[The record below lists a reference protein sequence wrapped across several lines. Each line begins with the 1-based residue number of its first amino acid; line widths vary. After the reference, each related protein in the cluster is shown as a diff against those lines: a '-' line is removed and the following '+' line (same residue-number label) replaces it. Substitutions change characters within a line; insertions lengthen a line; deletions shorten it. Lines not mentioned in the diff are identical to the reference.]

1 MGLTGSGSYYIQ
13 RGLSGSGPPTFHGS
27 SQQQQQQQGI
37 RHLPNPNTPFGSG
50 STGFGSPPLHGDP
63 SQPTAAAGAGAGAVP
78 QHIGVNMIAPP
89 HPPPPTSETPMKR
102 KRGRPRKYGQQD
114 NSVSLALSS
123 SSVPTISPNNS
134 NKRGRGRPPGSGKK
148 QRLASIGELMPS
160 SSGMSFTP
168 HVITVSI
175 GEDIASKVI
184 AFSQQGPRA
193 ICVLSASGSV
203 STATLLQPSTSPGAI
218 QYEGR
223 FEILALS
230 ISYLIANDG
239 SFRNRTGN
247 LSVSLASPDGRVIG
261 GAIGGPLIAASPVQV
276 IVGSFIWAAPKI
288 KNKKREEEA
297 SEIAQGTNDHQA
309 LNNNNNNNNTNV
321 PHQQPPSQ
329 NLIWS
334 TGSRQIDMRHAHA
347 DIDLMRG

>member
-1 MGLTGSGSYYIQ
+1 MDQRDPMGLTGSGSYYIQ
-13 RGLSGSGPPTFHGS
+13 RGLPGSVPPTFHGS
-27 SQQQQQQQGI
+27 SQQQQGL
-37 RHLPNPNTPFGSG
+37 RHLHNPNSPFGSG
-50 STGFGSPPLHGDP
+50 STGFGSSPLRGDP
-63 SQPTAAAGAGAGAVP
+63 SPAAPTGAVP
-78 QHIGVNMIAPP
+78 HHVGVHMISPP
-89 HPPPPTSETPMKR
+89 PPPPPTSETPMKR
-102 KRGRPRKYGQQD
+102 KRGRPRKYGQD
-114 NSVSLALSS
+114 GSVSLALSS
-123 SSVPTISPNNS
+123 SSVSTINSS

-148 QRLASIGELMPS
+148 QRLASTGELMMPS

-168 HVITVSI
+168 HVILVSI

-193 ICVLSASGSV
+193 ICVLSASGAV
-203 STATLLQPSTSPGAI
+203 STATLLQSSSPPGAI

-230 ISYLIANDG
+230 ISYLVPTDG

-288 KNKKREEEA
+288 KNKKREEEG
-297 SEIAQGTNDHQA
+297 SENVQDTNDHQA
-309 LNNNNNNNNTNV
+309 LDNNNNTVSPV
-321 PHQQPPSQ
+321 PQQHTQGQ

-334 TGSRQIDMRHAHA
+334 TGSRQMDMRHAHA

>member
-1 MGLTGSGSYYIQ
+1 MDRRDAMGLSGSGSYYIQ

-27 SQQQQQQQGI
+27 SQQQQGI
-37 RHLPNPNTPFGSG
+37 RHLTNPNSPFGSG
-50 STGFGSPPLHGDP
+50 STGFGSPPLHGDLSP
-63 SQPTAAAGAGAGAVP
+63 ATGAAP
-78 QHIGVNMIAPP
+78 HHIGVNMIAPP
-89 HPPPPTSETPMKR
+89 PPQSETPMKR
-102 KRGRPRKYGQQD
+102 KRGRPRKYGQD
-114 NSVSLALSS
+114 GSVSLALSS
-123 SSVPTISPNNS
+123 SSVSTITPNNS

-148 QRLASIGELMPS
+148 QRLTSIGELMPS

-193 ICVLSASGSV
+193 ICVLSATGAV
-203 STATLLQPSTSPGAI
+203 STATLLQPSTSAGAI
-218 QYEGR
+218 KYEGR
-223 FEILALS
+223 FEMLALS
-230 ISYLIANDG
+230 TSYLMATDG

-261 GAIGGPLIAASPVQV
+261 GAIRGPLIAASLVQV

-297 SEIAQGTNDHQA
+297 SEVVQDTDNHQA
-309 LNNNNNNNNTNV
+309 LDNNNNNTVSPV
-321 PHQQPPSQ
+321 PQQAHQQPSQ

-334 TGSRQIDMRHAHA
+334 TGSRQMDMRHAHA

>member
-1 MGLTGSGSYYIQ
+1 MDRRDAMGLSGSGSYYIH

-27 SQQQQQQQGI
+27 SQQQGL
-37 RHLPNPNTPFGSG
+37 RHLPNQNSPFGPG
-50 STGFGSPPLHGDP
+50 STGFGSPSLHGDP
-63 SQPTAAAGAGAGAVP
+63 SPATAAGGAGALP
-78 QHIGVNMIAPP
+78 HHIGVNMIAPP
-89 HPPPPTSETPMKR
+89 PPPSETPMKR
-102 KRGRPRKYGQQD
+102 KRGRPRKYGQD
-114 NSVSLALSS
+114 GSVSLALSS
-123 SSVPTISPNNS
+123 SSVSTITPNNS

-148 QRLASIGELMPS
+148 QRMASIGELMPS

-168 HVITVSI
+168 HVIVVSI

-184 AFSQQGPRA
+184 SFSQQGPRA
-193 ICVLSASGSV
+193 ICVLSASGAV
-203 STATLLQPSTSPGAI
+203 STATLLQPSASPGAI
-218 QYEGR
+218 KYEGR

-230 ISYLIANDG
+230 TSYLVATDG

-276 IVGSFIWAAPKI
+276 IIGSFIWAAPKI
-288 KNKKREEEA
+288 KSKKREEEA
-297 SEIAQGTNDHQA
+297 SEVVQDTDDHHV
-309 LNNNNNNNNTNV
+309 LDNNNNTISPV
-321 PHQQPPSQ
+321 PQQQPSQ

-334 TGSRQIDMRHAHA
+334 TGSRQMDMRHAHA

>member
-1 MGLTGSGSYYIQ
+1 MDRRDAMGLSGSGSYYIQ

-27 SQQQQQQQGI
+27 SQQQGL
-37 RHLPNPNTPFGSG
+37 RHLPNQNSLFGSA
-50 STGFGSPPLHGDP
+50 STGFGSPSLHGDP
-63 SQPTAAAGAGAGAVP
+63 SPATAGALP
-78 QHIGVNMIAPP
+78 HHIGVNMIAPP
-89 HPPPPTSETPMKR
+89 PPLSEAPIKR
-102 KRGRPRKYGQQD
+102 KRGRPRKYGQD
-114 NSVSLALSS
+114 GSVSLALSS
-123 SSVPTISPNNS
+123 SSVSTITPNNS

-148 QRLASIGELMPS
+148 QRSASIGQLMPS

-168 HVITVSI
+168 HVIAVSI

-184 AFSQQGPRA
+184 SFSQQGPRA
-193 ICVLSASGSV
+193 ICVLSASGAV
-203 STATLLQPSTSPGAI
+203 STATLLQPSASPGAI
-218 QYEGR
+218 KYEGR

-230 ISYLIANDG
+230 TSYLVATDG

-288 KNKKREEEA
+288 KTKKREEEA
-297 SEIAQGTNDHQA
+297 SEVVQDTDDHQV
-309 LNNNNNNNNTNV
+309 LDNNSNTISPV
-321 PHQQPPSQ
+321 PQQPQPQPQPSQ

-334 TGSRQIDMRHAHA
+334 TGSRQMDMRHAHA
-347 DIDLMRG
+347 DIDLRRG

>member
-1 MGLTGSGSYYIQ
+1 MDRRDAMGLSGSGSYYIQ

-27 SQQQQQQQGI
+27 PQQQQQQQGL
-37 RHLPNPNTPFGSG
+37 RHLPNQNSPFGSG
-50 STGFGSPPLHGDP
+50 STGFGSPSLHGDP
-63 SQPTAAAGAGAGAVP
+63 SPVTAGALP
-78 QHIGVNMIAPP
+78 HHIGVNMIAPP
-89 HPPPPTSETPMKR
+89 PPPPPPSETPMKR
-102 KRGRPRKYGQQD
+102 KRGRPRKYGQD
-114 NSVSLALSS
+114 GSVSLALSS
-123 SSVPTISPNNS
+123 SSVSTITPNNS

-148 QRLASIGELMPS
+148 QRSASIGELMPS

-168 HVITVSI
+168 HVIAVSI

-184 AFSQQGPRA
+184 SFSQQGPRA
-193 ICVLSASGSV
+193 VCVLSASGAV
-203 STATLLQPSTSPGAI
+203 STATLLQPSASPGAI
-218 QYEGR
+218 KYEGR

-230 ISYLIANDG
+230 TSFIVATDG

-261 GAIGGPLIAASPVQV
+261 GAIGGPLIAATPVQV

-288 KNKKREEEA
+288 KSKKREEEA
-297 SEIAQGTNDHQA
+297 SEVVQDTDDHQV
-309 LNNNNNNNNTNV
+309 LDNNSNTISPV
-321 PHQQPPSQ
+321 PQQPQSQPSQ

-334 TGSRQIDMRHAHA
+334 TGSRQMDMRHAHA

>member
-1 MGLTGSGSYYIQ
+1 MQMDQRDPMGLTGSGSYYIQ
-13 RGLSGSGPPTFHGS
+13 RGLPGSVPPTFHGS
-27 SQQQQQQQGI
+27 SQQQQQGL
-37 RHLPNPNTPFGSG
+37 RHLHNQNSPFGSG
-50 STGFGSPPLHGDP
+50 STGFGSPTLHGDP
-63 SQPTAAAGAGAGAVP
+63 SPAAAATGAVP
-78 QHIGVNMIAPP
+78 HHVGVHMIS
-89 HPPPPTSETPMKR
+89 PPPPPQSETPMKR
-102 KRGRPRKYGQQD
+102 KRGRPRKYGQD
-114 NSVSLALSS
+114 GSVSLALSS
-123 SSVPTISPNNS
+123 SSVSTINNS

-148 QRLASIGELMPS
+148 QRLTSTGELMMPS

-168 HVITVSI
+168 HVIVVSI
-175 GEDIASKVI
+175 GEDIATKVI

-193 ICVLSASGSV
+193 ICVLSASGAV
-203 STATLLQPSTSPGAI
+203 STATLLQSSSSPSAI

-230 ISYLIANDG
+230 ISYIVPTDG

-288 KNKKREEEA
+288 KNKKREEEG
-297 SEIAQGTNDHQA
+297 SENVQDTNDHQA
-309 LNNNNNNNNTNV
+309 LDPV
-321 PHQQPPSQ
+321 PQHTTQGQ

-334 TGSRQIDMRHAHA
+334 TGSRQMDMRHAHA

>member
-1 MGLTGSGSYYIQ
+1 MLMDQRDPMGLTGSGSYYIQ
-13 RGLSGSGPPTFHGS
+13 RGLPGSVPPTFHGS
-27 SQQQQQQQGI
+27 SSSQQQQQQGL
-37 RHLPNPNTPFGSG
+37 RHLHNQNSPFGSG
-50 STGFGSPPLHGDP
+50 STGFGSPPPLHGDP
-63 SQPTAAAGAGAGAVP
+63 SPSAAATGAVP
-78 QHIGVNMIAPP
+78 HHVGVHMIS
-89 HPPPPTSETPMKR
+89 PPPPTQSETPMKR
-102 KRGRPRKYGQQD
+102 KRGRPRKYGQD
-114 NSVSLALSS
+114 GSVSLALSS
-123 SSVPTISPNNS
+123 SSVSTVNNS

-148 QRLASIGELMPS
+148 QRLTSSGELMMPS

-168 HVITVSI
+168 HVIVVSI
-175 GEDIASKVI
+175 GEDIATKVI

-193 ICVLSASGSV
+193 ICVLSASGAV
-203 STATLLQPSTSPGAI
+203 STATLLQSSSSPAAI

-230 ISYLIANDG
+230 ISYLVPTDG

-276 IVGSFIWAAPKI
+276 IVGSFIWSAPKI
-288 KNKKREEEA
+288 KNKKREEEG
-297 SEIAQGTNDHQA
+297 SENVQDTNDQA
-309 LNNNNNNNNTNV
+309 LDPV
-321 PHQQPPSQ
+321 PQHTQGQ

-334 TGSRQIDMRHAHA
+334 TGSRQMDMRHAHA

>member
-1 MGLTGSGSYYIQ
+1 MQMDRRDPMGLTGSGSYYIQ

-27 SQQQQQQQGI
+27 SQQQQQGI
-37 RHLPNPNTPFGSG
+37 RHLPNPNSPFGSG
-50 STGFGSPPLHGDP
+50 STGFGPPPLHGDP
-63 SQPTAAAGAGAGAVP
+63 NPVTAAVP
-78 QHIGVNMIAPP
+78 HHIGVNMIAPP
-89 HPPPPTSETPMKR
+89 HPPPPPPPSETPMKR
-102 KRGRPRKYGQQD
+102 KRGRPRKYGHQD

-123 SSVPTISPNNS
+123 SSVSTISPNNS

-175 GEDIASKVI
+175 GEDIASKVL

-297 SEIAQGTNDHQA
+297 SEIVRDTNDHQA
-309 LNNNNNNNNTNV
+309 LNNNNNTNV

-334 TGSRQIDMRHAHA
+334 TGSRQMDMRHAHA